1 MRIKLLGIIMIFFS
15 CTGAGD
21 RTLSGEQDSTY
32 FINDTN
38 TVKVGIDTTRVF
50 NQIKC
55 DTTIKYDLEG
65 ISSEGAEAD
74 VCYFKNRM
82 KRARIT
88 IYGSSGRVEVNY
100 DFTGTSIKVREYT
113 YIYLKPLSQIENG
126 KDIKLESTSIYTLS
140 NNGKVIDGNSNNA
153 EDIYESFISTIPQV
167 F

>member
-38 TVKVGIDTTRVF
+38 TVKAGIDTTRVF

-65 ISSEGAEAD
+65 ISS
-74 VCYFKNRM
+74 
-82 KRARIT
+82 
-88 IYGSSGRVEVNY
+88 
-100 DFTGTSIKVREYT
+100 
-113 YIYLKPLSQIENG
+113 
-126 KDIKLESTSIYTLS
+126 
-140 NNGKVIDGNSNNA
+140 
-153 EDIYESFISTIPQV
+153 
-167 F
+167 